1 MSPQEQDLSP
11 GQIFRKFIPLI
22 VLLVVIGIM
31 TQFVGCTKVEPG
43 YVGIKVNQY
52 GTQKGVSDF
61 PIQTGRVWY
70 NPLTTEIYK
79 FPTFMQN
86 VVWTATKHE
95 GGPVDES
102 ITFNSQEGATANAD
116 IGLSYS
122 FNGAKVP
129 EIFIKFRQDAAHI
142 TDVFVRNHVRDAF
155 VREASAMKITDIF
168 GPGKQ
173 KLLAAVTKDLRDALG
188 PDGIEIESVALI
200 GELRV
205 DPGVKQSI
213 NAVITANQRA
223 TEAENKVRQS
233 KAEAEQ
239 AIAVAQGRAQAIL
252 TEAGAQ
258 AEANKKVRESLTP
271 ELVQVKAIEKWDG
284 HLPTYSGGGAVPFI
298 NIDKK

>member
-1 MSPQEQDLSP
+1 MQEQSL
-11 GQIFRKFIPLI
+11 GQIIRKFVPLI
-22 VLLVVIGIM
+22 VLAVVVIVM
-31 TQFVGCTKVEPG
+31 SQFVGCTKVEPG

-52 GTQKGVSDF
+52 GTQKGVQDF

-70 NPLTTEIYK
+70 NPATTEIYK

-86 VVWTATKHE
+86 VVWTKSPHE
-95 GGPVDES
+95 GNKADES
-102 ITFNSQEGATANAD
+102 ITFNSVEGANANAD

-142 TDVFVRNHVRDAF
+142 TEVFVRNHVRDAF
-155 VREASAMKITDIF
+155 VREASTMKITEIF
-168 GPGKQ
+168 GAGKQ
-173 KLLAAVTKDLRDALG
+173 ILLAKVTKDLRDVLG
-188 PDGIEIESVALI
+188 PDGIDVESVALI

-205 DPGVKQSI
+205 DASVAQSI
-213 NAVITANQRA
+213 NAVITANQKA

-239 AIAVAQGRAQAIL
+239 AMAVATGKAQAIL
-252 TEAGAQ
+252 TEASAQ
-258 AEANKKVRESLTP
+258 AEANKKIRESLTA
-271 ELVQVKAIEKWDG
+271 ELVQIKAIEKWDG
-284 HLPTYSGGGAVPFI
+284 VLPTYTGGGAVPFI

>member
-1 MSPQEQDLSP
+1 MQQNPIAKLFP
-11 GQIFRKFIPLI
+11 
-22 VLLVVIGIM
+22 LLVLGILLA
-31 TQFVGCTKVEPG
+31 TLGSCVGCTKVEPG

-61 PIQTGRVWY
+61 PMKTGRVWY
-70 NPLTTEIYK
+70 NPFTTDVYK

-86 VVWTATKHE
+86 VVWTKSAHE
-95 GGPVDES
+95 GENVDES
-102 ITFNSQEGATANAD
+102 ITFNSLEGAAANAD

-129 EIFIKFRQDAAHI
+129 EIFIKFRQDAKHI
-142 TDVFVRNHVRDAF
+142 TEVFVRNHVRDAF
-155 VREASAMKITDIF
+155 VREASTMKITDIF

-173 KLLAAVTKDLRDALG
+173 KLLASVTQDLRNALG

-205 DPGVKQSI
+205 DEGVKQSI
-213 NAVITANQRA
+213 NAVITANQKA

-239 AIAVAQGRAQAIL
+239 AMAVATGKAQAIL
-252 TEAGAQ
+252 TEANAQ
-258 AEANKKVRESLTP
+258 AQANEKIEKSLSP
-271 ELVQVKAIEKWDG
+271 ALVQYKAIEKWDG
-284 HLPTYSGGGAVPFI
+284 KLPQFAGAGGTPFI
-298 NIDKK
+298 NIKPEEHR

>member
-1 MSPQEQDLSP
+1 MQEQSL
-11 GQIFRKFIPLI
+11 GQIIRKFVPLI
-22 VLLVVIGIM
+22 VLAVVVIVM
-31 TQFVGCTKVEPG
+31 SQFVGCTKVEPG

-70 NPLTTEIYK
+70 NPATTEIYK

-86 VVWTATKHE
+86 VVWTKSPHE
-95 GGPVDES
+95 GNKVDES
-102 ITFNSQEGATANAD
+102 ITFNSVEGANANAD

-142 TDVFVRNHVRDAF
+142 TEVFVRNHVRDAF
-155 VREASAMKITDIF
+155 VREASTMKITEIF
-168 GPGKQ
+168 GAGKQ
-173 KLLAAVTKDLRDALG
+173 ILLGKVAKGLRDVLG
-188 PDGIEIESVALI
+188 PDGIDVESVALI

-205 DPGVKQSI
+205 DASVAQSI
-213 NAVITANQRA
+213 NAVITANQKA

-239 AIAVAQGRAQAIL
+239 AMAVATGKAQAIL
-252 TEAGAQ
+252 TEASAQ
-258 AEANKKVRESLTP
+258 AEANKKIRESLTA
-271 ELVQVKAIEKWDG
+271 ELVQIKAIEKWDG
-284 HLPTYSGGGAVPFI
+284 VLPTYTGGGAVPFI